1 MQRAA
6 GGRTS
11 SKGVKSVA
19 GKRAD
24 CWRLWVIVPWGGE
37 SEQAAFEREKRG
49 EPLSVPRCNKLGTWG
64 AEQTVEVVRN
74 HKDGT
79 RF

>member
-1 MQRAA
+1 MRRAA

-11 SKGVKSVA
+11 SKGVKCVA

-24 CWRLWVIVPWGGE
+24 CWRLRVIVPRDGE
-37 SEQAAFEREKRG
+37 SKQAVAEREKRG
-49 EPLSVPRCNKLGTWG
+49 EPLPVPRCNKLGTWG

-74 HKDGT
+74 HVDGT

>member
-1 MQRAA
+1 MRRAA

-11 SKGVKSVA
+11 SKGVKCVA
-19 GKRAD
+19 RKRAD
-24 CWRLWVIVPWGGE
+24 CWRLRVTIPWDGE

-49 EPLSVPRCNKLGTWG
+49 EPLPVPRCNKLGTWG
-64 AEQTVEVVRN
+64 AEQPVEVVRN
-74 HKDGT
+74 HEDGT